1 MSFKEKN
8 SPFTENLFSYF
19 FLIHLTVPRLLSYY
33 DSNFLNSAKIQI
45 TDTTKATKS
54 AMGAAYKI
62 PFNPKNLG
70 KIKTSGIKNN
80 TCLVIDKNIPK
91 YAFLMDAK
99 KLDDNICTPSI
110 HTSIR

>member
-1 MSFKEKN
+1 M
-8 SPFTENLFSYF
+8 
-19 FLIHLTVPRLLSYY
+19 
-33 DSNFLNSAKIQI
+33 NSAKIQI

-91 YAFLMDAK
+91 YAFLMDEK
-99 KLDDNICTPSI
+99 KLDDNICTPST

>member
-1 MSFKEKN
+1 M
-8 SPFTENLFSYF
+8 
-19 FLIHLTVPRLLSYY
+19 
-33 DSNFLNSAKIQI
+33 NSAKIQI

-91 YAFLMDAK
+91 YAFLPVFRGLHHECLEAILRKSWDSPVFIVAFCALNLFYFFYLFGIIMV
-99 KLDDNICTPSI
+99 
-110 HTSIR
+110 